1 MNPLPLWLRGRYS
14 AAPPNG
20 ATRRIDKMQPVA
32 SMTGFARIDG
42 EAEGLGFAWEL
53 RSVNNRG
60 LDVRLRLPTGFE
72 GLEPQLRKEIG
83 ARATRGSV
91 TVGLTVTRSASQSR
105 FRINM
110 EALQQ
115 ILQLVR
121 DLDEQIEADP
131 PRLDSLL
138 GLRGVLETVEEVEE
152 PARREAHE
160 RAVLDGFSRA
170 LEALLEM
177 RRSEGAVLAGVIR
190 SRLDEIAALTDAARR
205 AAAMQP
211 DSLRAR
217 LRQMVAQLLD
227 ASPALPEDRLAQE
240 AALLIQRADATEE
253 LDRLHAHV
261 EAAREL
267 LEEGGAIG
275 RRLDFL
281 CQELNREANTLCSKS
296 SDLELTRIGL
306 AVKAAVEQLREQVQ
320 NLE

>member
-1 MNPLPLWLRGRYS
+1 
-14 AAPPNG
+14 
-20 ATRRIDKMQPVA
+20 MQPVA

-42 EAEGLGFAWEL
+42 EAEGLVFAWEL

-83 ARATRGSV
+83 ARAARGSV

-105 FRINM
+105 FRINR

-115 ILQLVR
+115 ILDLVR
-121 DLDEQIEADP
+121 DLDDQIEADP

-138 GLRGVLETVEEVEE
+138 GLRGVLETVDEVEE

-160 RAVLDGFSRA
+160 RAVAEGFSRA
-170 LEALLEM
+170 LGALLDM
-177 RRSEGAVLAGVIR
+177 RRSEGAALASVIR
-190 SRLDEIAALTDAARR
+190 GRLDEIASLTDAARR
-205 AAAMQP
+205 TAALQP
-211 DSLRAR
+211 DALRAR
-217 LRQMVAQLLD
+217 LRQMVSQLLD
-227 ASPALPEDRLAQE
+227 SSTALSEDRLAQE

-261 EAAREL
+261 EAARGL